1 MITDAVEE
9 SGKTLREIATG
20 MGLERGNVVSMLK
33 SGEMRMP
40 IERIPAFAVATGI
53 DALSL
58 TRVAMSAYIPKT
70 WAVLAAPAAPKQEA
84 QLNIRAPG
92 AVVEASGELSKV
104 NTATRPTDSG
114 SCSPLLSALP
124 TR

>member
-1 MITDAVEE
+1 MI
-9 SGKTLREIATG
+9 
-20 MGLERGNVVSMLK
+20 SMLK
-33 SGEMRMP
+33 SGEIRMP

-58 TRVAMSAYIPKT
+58 TRVAMSAHMPET
-70 WAVLAAPAAPKQEA
+70 WAVLAAPAAPVQEA
-84 QLNIRAPG
+84 QLKIRAPG